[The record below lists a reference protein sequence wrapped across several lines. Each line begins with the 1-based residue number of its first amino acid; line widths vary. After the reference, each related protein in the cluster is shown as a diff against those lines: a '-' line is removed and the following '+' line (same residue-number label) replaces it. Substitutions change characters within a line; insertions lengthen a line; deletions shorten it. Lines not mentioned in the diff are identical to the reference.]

1 MFLLVL
7 FFVKFHIRIRS
18 NIAIVGLFVLLSL
31 SLLLLVLPSFVGIL
45 DICLVGI
52 LVIEAH
58 LCLLEI
64 IIRLETMIRRR
75 SNRFTYHTSSDL
87 CDKNIFVERMLMDD
101 RGSQQYRKRYDDVVG
116 IHVLWH
122 AVYAFVHIPGCA
134 HAISLICWWE
144 VWSRFSFVA
153 GRPGADPWILP
164 NALSCVAPLGRVD
177 KTFSY
182 LSGSIRPGAR
192 RHHRCIRERICIYA
206 CIYAYTPASPHLHTS
221 QLLPYSSYTTLTKLA
236 TGAIGLLQF
245 VHNKTC
251 RRRFLVFVCNLL
263 SPPTN

>member
-1 MFLLVL
+1 MHNPGLDSRFRLFLLVL

-87 CDKNIFVERMLMDD
+87 CDKNIFVKRMLMDD

-177 KTFSY
+177 KTF
-182 LSGSIRPGAR
+182 GS
-192 RHHRCIRERICIYA
+192 ERQLPLWVN
-206 CIYAYTPASPHLHTS
+206 TPWRQAPS
-221 QLLPYSSYTTLTKLA
+221 
-236 TGAIGLLQF
+236 
-245 VHNKTC
+245 
-251 RRRFLVFVCNLL
+251 
-263 SPPTN
+263 